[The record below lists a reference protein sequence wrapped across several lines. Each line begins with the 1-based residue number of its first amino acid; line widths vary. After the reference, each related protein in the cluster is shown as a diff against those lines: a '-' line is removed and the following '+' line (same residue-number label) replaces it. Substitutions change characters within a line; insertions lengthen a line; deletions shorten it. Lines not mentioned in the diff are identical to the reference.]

1 VEGVPPEAAR
11 SARGEE
17 ELIERTGEL
26 DALEASVMAAAAG
39 EGSLLVIEGHAGL
52 GKSRL
57 MTAVIAEARR
67 ARMLRLRARPGRFE
81 RDFPFGVVRRLF
93 EPVFAGL
100 SPARGRS
107 SSPAPPGSP
116 HRSSTTAS
124 QRPH

>member
-1 VEGVPPEAAR
+1 VRTLGLVEGVPPEAAR

-57 MTAVIAEARR
+57 MTAVAGGEPGAHAPPPRPPGS
-67 ARMLRLRARPGRFE
+67 LRAR
-81 RDFPFGVVRRLF
+81 FPFGVVRQLF
-93 EPVFAGL
+93 ESPLAAGATTDRERWLAGAAGL
-100 SPARGRS
+100 AG
-107 SSPAPPGSP
+107 A
-116 HRSSTTAS
+116 T
-124 QRPH
+124 